1 MSEPGRFRQMLSV
14 MLLPFNALV
23 VVPGTLLWLDRGV
36 DTRWPLEYPLLAAPR
51 TAGFLLAVAGLSLVI
66 WTLRLFATIG
76 KGTLAPWDPT
86 QKLVVEGPYRHV
98 RNPMISG
105 GAITLLGDVVATG
118 SVLVLGWLTFFVALN
133 HVYFQVSEEPG
144 LVKRFGEDYEEYAR
158 RVPRWIPRRTAWERP
173 AA

>member
-1 MSEPGRFRQMLSV
+1 
-14 MLLPFNALV
+14 
-23 VVPGTLLWLDRGV
+23 
-36 DTRWPLEYPLLAAPR
+36 
-51 TAGFLLAVAGLSLVI
+51 
-66 WTLRLFATIG
+66 
-76 KGTLAPWDPT
+76 
-86 QKLVVEGPYRHV
+86 
-98 RNPMISG
+98 MISG